1 MLGVTGNALVSPLTC
16 DYDVLFT
23 FAAETTAA
31 RTASGNAYSVAYE
44 MKLDASAFGRTDAV
58 HFNRANAALD
68 AALRGDSVFAAQME
82 QLSPGIAA
90 RVSSLGGRDNPFGF
104 TWHHAQYP
112 GVMQL
117 VPTIQH
123 TPGSIFWRTLHP
135 DAGAAGGYSIW
146 AIPAGAPKR

>member
-1 MLGVTGNALVSPLTC
+1 VLGVAGNALVSPLTC

-44 MKLDASAFGRTDAV
+44 MKLDPSVFGRTDAV

-82 QLSPGIAA
+82 QLSPNGLSRPPTEETQDAA
-90 RVSSLGGRDNPFGF
+90 FARKSNQECAVL
-104 TWHHAQYP
+104 
-112 GVMQL
+112 L
-117 VPTIQH
+117 VRMP
-123 TPGSIFWRTLHP
+123 SIC
-135 DAGAAGGYSIW
+135 
-146 AIPAGAPKR
+146 K